1 MRVNRQSSGNADGE
15 EASRSDLGRMPLQAG
30 TGRRGRCPTHRF
42 GPGDG
47 AKSLVVAGRPC
58 IAVYRSCTT

>member
-30 TGRRGRCPTHRF
+30 TGRRGRWPRTDLALETAQNRL
-42 GPGDG
+42 
-47 AKSLVVAGRPC
+47 S
-58 IAVYRSCTT
+58 